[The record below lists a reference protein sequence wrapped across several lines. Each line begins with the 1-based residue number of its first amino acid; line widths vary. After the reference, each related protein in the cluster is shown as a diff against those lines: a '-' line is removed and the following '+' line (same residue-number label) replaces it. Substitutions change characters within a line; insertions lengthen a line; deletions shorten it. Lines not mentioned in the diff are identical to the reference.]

1 MNFIFWS
8 WKILS
13 KNFKIIYRL
22 KQELKNDQPLVMIF
36 SWLQSKQKHL
46 MKYAQVYIDQ
56 GFDVAIVQVSAWQ
69 LLWPVR
75 GTQQV
80 AEDIV
85 NFLSN
90 NDYYRQVVIHG
101 FSVGGYVFGECLAH
115 MNKDRKKYQSTVDR
129 IVSQIWDSA
138 ADITEIPVGVPKGE
152 LLFYDF

>member
-1 MNFIFWS
+1 MKLFLSEIFY
-8 WKILS
+8 
-13 KNFKIIYRL
+13 FRL
-22 KQELKNDQPLVMIF
+22 KQANDGKPLVLIF

-46 MKYAQVYIDQ
+46 MKYAHLYIDQ

-85 NFLSN
+85 NFLAN
-90 NDYYRQVVIHG
+90 NDYYRQVVVHG
-101 FSVGGYVFGECLAH
+101 FSVGGYVFGECLAL
-115 MNKDRKKYQSTVDR
+115 MNKDRKKYQSTIDR
-129 IVSQIWDSA
+129 VVSQIWDSA

-152 LLFYDF
+152 KS